1 MQQWNFVFVSVFVF
15 AWVIKRFLRWRQK
28 PSRRLVSEC
37 FRVNSALEN
46 RNWVVNWKR
55 CWYSPLGCVCEQW
68 LCNTM
73 RHFGLCAW
81 EKVPHVIYG
90 DFPALCV
97 SPPDSLFPPVPPW
110 MHAQKYIFM
119 IFSFLLQLLQRIKS
133 RWKITNFPRRVFP
146 MLTHFLVAFVF
157 LMGFF
162 RTVEIRK

>member
-15 AWVIKRFLRWRQK
+15 ARVIKRFKRWRQK

-55 CWYSPLGCVCEQW
+55 CWYSPLGCVYEQW

-81 EKVPHVIYG
+81 EKVAHVIYG
-90 DFPALCV
+90 DFPALCDPLQTLY
-97 SPPDSLFPPVPPW
+97 SPPSSSALNACRKIHFYDFF
-110 MHAQKYIFM
+110 IFIAIVTKNKKVDEKLQISPGECSPCWP
-119 IFSFLLQLLQRIKS
+119 IF
-133 RWKITNFPRRVFP
+133 
-146 MLTHFLVAFVF
+146 
-157 LMGFF
+157 
-162 RTVEIRK
+162 